1 MQATT
6 NLTTVLCLFHTS
18 RQAQEALAELQSSQI
33 PPDSISV
40 LDGGSSAGA
49 GSYTSRLQAMSL
61 PERDQRLLSDG
72 LSAGGSVIVVS
83 GQESMTDKAEA
94 IFSKHQARKIDQE
107 VIGQTAPAPA
117 TPVAAVPVAA
127 VPPAKP
133 ARSATTANAE
143 TVIPIV
149 EEEIA
154 VGKRQVQRG
163 GVRVYS
169 RIVETP
175 VQESVTLR
183 EEHATIERHPVNRAV
198 TEADMEALKVQ
209 SIEVT
214 ETAEVPVVGKS
225 ARVVEE
231 VRVDKDVTERTE
243 KVTDTVRHTE
253 IEVEQLAGDVT
264 GTQTSGTGTGVTG
277 NRTKGAKGI

>member
-18 RQAQEALAELQSSQI
+18 RQAEEALAELKSSQI
-33 PPDSISV
+33 PADSISV
-40 LDGGSSAGA
+40 LDGRSSSGAGA
-49 GSYTSRLQAMSL
+49 YTSRLQGLNL
-61 PERDQRLLSDG
+61 PERDQRLLADG
-72 LSAGGSVIVVS
+72 ISSGGSVIVVS
-83 GQESMTDKAEA
+83 GQESMTDKAES

-107 VIGQTAPAPA
+107 VIGDTA
-117 TPVAAVPVAA
+117 PVAAAPVAA
-127 VPPAKP
+127 AAIPQP
-133 ARSATTANAE
+133 ARTAAAAD
-143 TVIPIV
+143 TVIPVI

-154 VGKRQVQRG
+154 VGKRQVERG

-198 TEADMEALKVQ
+198 TEADMEALKTQ

-243 KVTDTVRHTE
+243 QITDTVRHTE
-253 IEVEQLAGDVT
+253 IEVEKVAGEMT
-264 GTQTSGTGTGVTG
+264 GTTGTTSTTGVTG

>member
-33 PPDSISV
+33 PADSISV
-40 LDGGSSAGA
+40 LDGGSSSGA
-49 GSYTSRLQAMSL
+49 SSYTSRLQALSL

-94 IFSKHQARKIDQE
+94 IFSRHQARKIDQE
-107 VIGQTAPAPA
+107 VIGQTAP
-117 TPVAAVPVAA
+117 VAAAPVAA
-127 VPPAKP
+127 VPPAQP
-133 ARSATTANAE
+133 ARTATTANADA
-143 TVIPIV
+143 VIPVI

-214 ETAEVPVVGKS
+214 ESAEVPVVGKS

-243 KVTDTVRHTE
+243 KITDTVRHTE
-253 IEVEQLAGDVT
+253 IEVEKVAGDVT
-264 GTQTSGTGTGVTG
+264 GTNTGVTGTGTTG